1 MNIGSLQA
9 LHAISL
15 NIFVIGISQ
24 ILFFQNWYIY
34 SYIFK
39 MKLRYIMRIDLI
51 SDSEKYFL
59 KKFFIA
65 RFYIKN
71 EIYIFPK
78 TKTYIL

>member
-9 LHAISL
+9 LHAISH

-39 MKLRYIMRIDLI
+39 MKLRCIMRIDLI
-51 SDSEKYFL
+51 FDLEKCFL
-59 KKFFIA
+59 KKFFTA
-65 RFYIKN
+65 RLY
-71 EIYIFPK
+71 
-78 TKTYIL
+78 

>member
-24 ILFFQNWYIY
+24 ILFFLKLVHLQLHFQNEIKIY
-34 SYIFK
+34 HEDRF
-39 MKLRYIMRIDLI
+39 LI
-51 SDSEKYFL
+51 SDSEKCFL

-65 RFYIKN
+65 RLYIKGM
-71 EIYIFPK
+71 
-78 TKTYIL
+78 